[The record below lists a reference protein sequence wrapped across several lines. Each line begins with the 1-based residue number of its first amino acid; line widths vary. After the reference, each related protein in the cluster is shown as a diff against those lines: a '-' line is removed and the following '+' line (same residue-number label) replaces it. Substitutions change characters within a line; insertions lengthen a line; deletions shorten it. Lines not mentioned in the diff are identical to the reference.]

1 MNNNKV
7 VKRTAAG
14 VVTSLFVI
22 SNILPTVVQA
32 ASIASN
38 KEEVVYVNLNS
49 DGDLLGTYVVN
60 IFNDNDITDYGNY
73 IEVRNMNTNDEINY
87 DSGVIKIKNSKDK
100 LYYEGIMEN
109 AEIPWNINITYKMD
123 GKEYSAEEIA
133 GMSGKLTI
141 EINITENTK
150 AKEGF
155 FESYALQSTVKL
167 DTNICKNIVSE
178 GATVAN
184 AGDLKQ
190 LTYTV
195 MPGKEK
201 DIKISA
207 DVTDFEMDGIDI
219 NGIKLNLG
227 ISKDNVD
234 TSNLSDKITELQDAV
249 SELDNGAKDLN
260 DGAETL
266 NSGAGKL
273 NDGINT
279 INEALNTLN
288 GKSSSLTNGSSE
300 VKIALE
306 TIDSALSGVTIS
318 SGEITKLSDASA
330 QIKNGI
336 AMLVGGLQSID
347 GSIDTYYGAL
357 SQNGLTDINDFIN
370 SHNNAIAALGIT
382 DTQRNLYSAYVNG
395 GIEGVQASLGQLVA
409 AGDAEAVAL
418 FNQYA
423 SGDTNAVVNYV
434 TTAGK
439 LISVE
444 ALLSADVAYIQG
456 SQALIGGIDSA
467 LDSESGELMTGATAL
482 QQNYEVFDA
491 SIQNLVSSLGNLLV
505 NMNDLK
511 NGINMFTENY
521 STLDSGINEYTNAV
535 NSITMG
541 YNQIC
546 NGALDLVNGTSELY
560 NGTKT
565 MAEGTGEFSKE
576 TSGLQDEVDEQID
589 SMLEKFTGS
598 DSEVVSF
605 VSEKNTNV
613 ESVQFVIKTIGVE
626 KATVTEEKIQVEE
639 NLNMLQKFLRL
650 FKLY

>member
-60 IFNDNDITDYGNY
+60 IFNDSDITDYGNY

-87 DSGVIKIKNSKDK
+87 DSEVIKIKNSKDK

-109 AEIPWNINITYKMD
+109 AEIPWNIDITYKMN
-123 GKEYSAEEIA
+123 GKEYSPEEIA

-141 EINITENTK
+141 EINITENIN

-195 MPGKEK
+195 MPGNEK

-234 TSNLSDKITELQDAV
+234 TSDLSDKITELQDAV

-260 DGAETL
+260 DGAEAL

-288 GKSSSLTNGSSE
+288 RKSSSLTNGSSE
-300 VKIALE
+300 VKTALE
-306 TIDSALSGVTIS
+306 TIGSALNGVTIS
-318 SGEITKLSDASA
+318 SDEIAKLSDASL
-330 QIKNGI
+330 QIKSGI

-382 DTQRNLYSAYVNG
+382 DTQRTLYSAYVNE

-409 AGDAEAVAL
+409 AGDAEAIAL

-434 TTAGK
+434 TNAGK

-456 SQALIGGIDSA
+456 SQALISGIDSA

-511 NGINMFTENY
+511 NGINMLTENY

-535 NSITMG
+535 NSIIIG
-541 YNQIC
+541 YSQIC

-598 DSEVVSF
+598 DSEVISF
-605 VSEKNTNV
+605 VSEKNTSV
-613 ESVQFVIKTIGVE
+613 ESVQFVIKTTGVE
-626 KATVTEEKIQVEE
+626 KTNVTEEKIQVEE

>member
-60 IFNDNDITDYGNY
+60 IFNDSDITDYGNY

-87 DSGVIKIKNSKDK
+87 DSEVIKIKNSKDK

-178 GATVAN
+178 GATIAN

-195 MPGKEK
+195 MPGNEK

-511 NGINMFTENY
+511 NGINMLTENY

-613 ESVQFVIKTIGVE
+613 ESVQFVIKTTGVE

>member
-1 MNNNKV
+1 MDNNKV

-14 VVTSLFVI
+14 VATSLFVI

-336 AMLVGGLQSID
+336 AMFVGGLQSID

-370 SHNNAIAALGIT
+370 SHNNAIAALRIT

-613 ESVQFVIKTIGVE
+613 ESVQFVIKTTGVE

>member
-1 MNNNKV
+1 MDNNKV

-60 IFNDNDITDYGNY
+60 IFNDSDITDYGNY

-87 DSGVIKIKNSKDK
+87 DSGVIKIKSSKDK

-109 AEIPWNINITYKMD
+109 AEIPWNIDITYKMD
-123 GKEYSAEEIA
+123 GKEYSPEEIA

-195 MPGKEK
+195 MPGNEK

-227 ISKDNVD
+227 ISKENVD

-300 VKIALE
+300 VKTALE

-347 GSIDTYYGAL
+347 GSIDTYYGVL

-409 AGDAEAVAL
+409 SGDTEAVAL

-467 LDSESGELMTGATAL
+467 LDSESGELMTGVTAL

-511 NGINMFTENY
+511 NGINLLTENY

-613 ESVQFVIKTIGVE
+613 ESVQFVIKTTGVE

>member
-109 AEIPWNINITYKMD
+109 AEIPWNIDITYKMN
-123 GKEYSAEEIA
+123 GKEYSPEEIA

-178 GATVAN
+178 GATIAN

-195 MPGKEK
+195 MPGNEK

-370 SHNNAIAALGIT
+370 SHNNAIAALRIT

-511 NGINMFTENY
+511 NGINMLTENY

-613 ESVQFVIKTIGVE
+613 ESVQFVIKTTGVE

>member
-195 MPGKEK
+195 MPGNEK

-227 ISKDNVD
+227 ISRIMLILA
-234 TSNLSDKITELQDAV
+234 TF
-249 SELDNGAKDLN
+249 
-260 DGAETL
+260 
-266 NSGAGKL
+266 
-273 NDGINT
+273 
-279 INEALNTLN
+279 
-288 GKSSSLTNGSSE
+288 
-300 VKIALE
+300 
-306 TIDSALSGVTIS
+306 
-318 SGEITKLSDASA
+318 
-330 QIKNGI
+330 QI
-336 AMLVGGLQSID
+336 
-347 GSIDTYYGAL
+347 
-357 SQNGLTDINDFIN
+357 
-370 SHNNAIAALGIT
+370 
-382 DTQRNLYSAYVNG
+382 R
-395 GIEGVQASLGQLVA
+395 
-409 AGDAEAVAL
+409 
-418 FNQYA
+418 
-423 SGDTNAVVNYV
+423 
-434 TTAGK
+434 
-439 LISVE
+439 
-444 ALLSADVAYIQG
+444 
-456 SQALIGGIDSA
+456 
-467 LDSESGELMTGATAL
+467 
-482 QQNYEVFDA
+482 
-491 SIQNLVSSLGNLLV
+491 
-505 NMNDLK
+505 
-511 NGINMFTENY
+511 
-521 STLDSGINEYTNAV
+521 
-535 NSITMG
+535 
-541 YNQIC
+541 
-546 NGALDLVNGTSELY
+546 
-560 NGTKT
+560 
-565 MAEGTGEFSKE
+565 
-576 TSGLQDEVDEQID
+576 
-589 SMLEKFTGS
+589 
-598 DSEVVSF
+598 
-605 VSEKNTNV
+605 
-613 ESVQFVIKTIGVE
+613 
-626 KATVTEEKIQVEE
+626 
-639 NLNMLQKFLRL
+639 
-650 FKLY
+650 

>member
-1 MNNNKV
+1 MNNKV

-14 VVTSLFVI
+14 VMTSLFVI
-22 SNILPTVVQA
+22 SSILPTVVQA
-32 ASIASN
+32 ASLASE

-60 IFNDNDITDYGNY
+60 IFNDSDITDYGDY
-73 IEVRNMNTNDEINY
+73 VEVRNMNTNDEITY

-100 LYYEGIMEN
+100 LYYEGVMEN
-109 AEIPWNINITYKMD
+109 AEIPWNIDITYKMD
-123 GKEYSAEEIA
+123 GKEYSPEEIA

-155 FESYALQSTVKL
+155 FENYALQSTVKL

-195 MPGKEK
+195 MPGNEK

-227 ISKDNVD
+227 ISKDSVD
-234 TSNLSDKITELQDAV
+234 TSDLSDKITELQDAV
-249 SELDNGAKDLN
+249 SELDSGAKDLN

-288 GKSSSLTNGSSE
+288 SKSSSLTNGSTE
-300 VKIALE
+300 VKTALE
-306 TIDSALSGVTIS
+306 TIGSALNGVTIS
-318 SGEITKLSDASA
+318 SDEITKLSDASL

-347 GSIDTYYGAL
+347 GSIDTYYGSL
-357 SQNGLTDINDFIN
+357 SQNGLTDVNDFIN

-382 DTQRNLYSAYVNG
+382 DTQRTLYSDYVGG
-395 GIEGVQASLGQLVA
+395 GIEGVQASIGQLVA
-409 AGDAEAVAL
+409 AGDAEATAL

-456 SQALIGGIDSA
+456 SQALIAGIDSA

-491 SIQNLVSSLGNLLV
+491 SIQNLISSLGNLLV

-511 NGINMFTENY
+511 SGINMLTENY
-521 STLDSGINEYTNAV
+521 SILDSGINEYTNAV
-535 NSITMG
+535 NSITIG
-541 YNQIC
+541 YSQIC
-546 NGALDLVNGTSELY
+546 SGALDLVNGTSELY
-560 NGTKT
+560 GGTKT

-576 TSGLQDEVDEQID
+576 TSGLQDEVDVQID

-598 DSEVVSF
+598 DSEVISF
-605 VSEKNTNV
+605 VSDKNTNV
-613 ESVQFVIKTIGVE
+613 ESVQFVIKTTGVE
-626 KATVTEEKIQVEE
+626 KTNVKEVESKVEE
-639 NLNMLQKFLRL
+639 NLNMWQKFLRL
-650 FKLY
+650 FNLY

>member
-1 MNNNKV
+1 MNNKV

-14 VVTSLFVI
+14 VMTSLFVI
-22 SNILPTVVQA
+22 SSILPTVVQA
-32 ASIASN
+32 ASLASE

-60 IFNDNDITDYGNY
+60 IFNDSDITDYGDY
-73 IEVRNMNTNDEINY
+73 VEVRNMNTNDEITY

-100 LYYEGIMEN
+100 LYYEGVMEN
-109 AEIPWNINITYKMD
+109 AEIPWNIDITYKMD
-123 GKEYSAEEIA
+123 GKEYSPEEIA

-155 FESYALQSTVKL
+155 FENYALQSTVKL

-195 MPGKEK
+195 MPGNEK

-207 DVTDFEMDGIDI
+207 DVTDFEMDCIDI

-227 ISKDNVD
+227 ISKDSVE
-234 TSNLSDKITELQDAV
+234 TSDLSDKITELQDAV
-249 SELDNGAKDLN
+249 SELDSGAKDLN

-288 GKSSSLTNGSSE
+288 SKSSSLTNGSTE
-300 VKIALE
+300 VKTALE
-306 TIDSALSGVTIS
+306 TIGSALNGVTIS
-318 SGEITKLSDASA
+318 SDEITKLSDASL

-336 AMLVGGLQSID
+336 AILVGGLQSID
-347 GSIDTYYGAL
+347 ESIDTYYGSL
-357 SQNGLTDINDFIN
+357 SQNGLTDVNDFIN

-382 DTQRNLYSAYVNG
+382 DTQRTLYSAYVGG
-395 GIEGVQASLGQLVA
+395 GIEGVQASIGQLVA
-409 AGDAEAVAL
+409 AGDAEATAL
-418 FNQYA
+418 FNQYD

-456 SQALIGGIDSA
+456 SQALIAGIDSA

-491 SIQNLVSSLGNLLV
+491 SIQNLISSLGNLLV

-511 NGINMFTENY
+511 SGINMLTENY
-521 STLDSGINEYTNAV
+521 SILDSGINEYTNAV
-535 NSITMG
+535 NSITIG
-541 YNQIC
+541 YSPIC
-546 NGALDLVNGTSELY
+546 SGALDLVNGTSELY
-560 NGTKT
+560 GGTKT

-576 TSGLQDEVDEQID
+576 TSGLQDEVDVQID

-598 DSEVVSF
+598 DSEVISF
-605 VSEKNTNV
+605 VSDKNTNV
-613 ESVQFVIKTIGVE
+613 ESVQFVIKTTGVE
-626 KATVTEEKIQVEE
+626 KTNVKEVESKVEE
-639 NLNMLQKFLRL
+639 NLNMWQKFLRL
-650 FKLY
+650 FNLY

>member
-60 IFNDNDITDYGNY
+60 IFNDSDITDYGNY

-109 AEIPWNINITYKMD
+109 AQIPWNIDITYKMD
-123 GKEYSAEEIA
+123 GKEYSPEEIA

-141 EINITENTK
+141 EINITENTN

-234 TSNLSDKITELQDAV
+234 TSDLSDKITELQDAV

-288 GKSSSLTNGSSE
+288 GKSSSLTKGSSE
-300 VKIALE
+300 VKTALE
-306 TIDSALSGVTIS
+306 TIGSALNGVTIS
-318 SGEITKLSDASA
+318 SDEIAKLSDASL
-330 QIKNGI
+330 QIKSGI

-382 DTQRNLYSAYVNG
+382 DTQRTLYSAYVNE

-409 AGDAEAVAL
+409 AGDAEAIAL

-434 TTAGK
+434 TNAGK

-456 SQALIGGIDSA
+456 SQALISGIDSA

-511 NGINMFTENY
+511 NGINMLTENY

-535 NSITMG
+535 NSIIIG
-541 YNQIC
+541 YSQIC
-546 NGALDLVNGTSELY
+546 NGTLDLVNGTSELY

-598 DSEVVSF
+598 DSEVISF
-605 VSEKNTNV
+605 VSEKNTSV
-613 ESVQFVIKTIGVE
+613 ESVQFVIKTTGVE
-626 KATVTEEKIQVEE
+626 KTNVTEEKIQVEE
-639 NLNMLQKFLRL
+639 NLNILQKFLRL

>member
-1 MNNNKV
+1 MDNNKV

-87 DSGVIKIKNSKDK
+87 DSEVIKIKNSKDK

-109 AEIPWNINITYKMD
+109 AEIPWNIDITYKMN
-123 GKEYSAEEIA
+123 GKEYSPEEIA

-234 TSNLSDKITELQDAV
+234 TSDLSDKITELQDAV

-288 GKSSSLTNGSSE
+288 GKSSSLTKGSSE
-300 VKIALE
+300 VKTALE
-306 TIDSALSGVTIS
+306 TIGSALNGVTIS
-318 SGEITKLSDASA
+318 SDEIAKLSDASL
-330 QIKNGI
+330 QIKSGI

-456 SQALIGGIDSA
+456 SQALISGIDSA

-491 SIQNLVSSLGNLLV
+491 SIQKLVSSLGNLLV

-511 NGINMFTENY
+511 NGINMLTENY

-613 ESVQFVIKTIGVE
+613 ESVQFVIKTTGVE